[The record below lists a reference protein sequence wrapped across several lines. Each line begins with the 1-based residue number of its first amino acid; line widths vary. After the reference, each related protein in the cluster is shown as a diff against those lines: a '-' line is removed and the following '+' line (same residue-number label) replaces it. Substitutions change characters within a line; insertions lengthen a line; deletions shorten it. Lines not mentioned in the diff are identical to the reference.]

1 MKVIDKE
8 LVLSLIKENCEG
20 LEVNS
25 VDDIIQGDQF
35 VDKYFFNAAT
45 VLTKLLEE
53 LDVIE
58 ERLYE

>member
-1 MKVIDKE
+1 MVVDRE

-20 LEVNS
+20 LEVNG

-35 VDKYFFNAAT
+35 VDKYFFNAAI

-58 ERLYE
+58 ETL